1 VPTAGLAVATPVEAS
16 QDNLVSRRSNGPYA
30 PGGQLALERTP
41 ARPDNLCPQMFPQM
55 FLKAFGKEYFDLLKN
70 NPDLGAVFALD
81 GRILVMVGGQAFQV
95 EVE

>member
-1 VPTAGLAVATPVEAS
+1 
-16 QDNLVSRRSNGPYA
+16 
-30 PGGQLALERTP
+30 
-41 ARPDNLCPQMFPQM
+41 M